1 MSSCADEALQSF
13 VSLTAE
19 QREQHR
25 VDKLK
30 EKKEQIAS
38 LASAVV
44 SDPHGNVRHQRRGL
58 YACPHCPALLTRF

>member
-1 MSSCADEALQSF
+1 MSSCAEEALPSF

-19 QREQHR
+19 QREQRR
-25 VDKLK
+25 VDNLR

-44 SDPHGNVRHQRRGL
+44 SDPHGNVRHRRRGL
-58 YACPHCPALLTRF
+58 AAR